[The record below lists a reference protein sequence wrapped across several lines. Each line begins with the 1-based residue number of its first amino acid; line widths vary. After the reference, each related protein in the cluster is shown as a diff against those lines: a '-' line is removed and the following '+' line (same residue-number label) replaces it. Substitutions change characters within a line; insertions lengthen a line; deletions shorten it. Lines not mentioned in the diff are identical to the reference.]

1 MRITIDNSLPDK
13 VKYFELFYRIEANS
27 DYSMSPGLLY
37 ESLRRSW
44 FMISVYYEERLIG
57 FGRVISDGVIYALV
71 VDFRVDPDYQG
82 CGIGRM
88 ILRGLVQKCREAG
101 IPDILLFSTKGKTDY
116 YVRNGFRARP
126 LDAPGMEYVQ
136 A

>member
-1 MRITIDNSLPDK
+1 MRIAIDNSLPDK
-13 VKYFELFYRIEANS
+13 VKYFELYSKTGANR
-27 DYSMSPGLLY
+27 DYSMSPGLLH

-44 FMISVYYEERLIG
+44 FMISVYNEERLIG

-71 VDFRVDPDYQG
+71 VDFMVDPDYQG

-88 ILRGLVQKCREAG
+88 ILRSLVQKCREAG
-101 IPDILLFSTKGKTDY
+101 IPDIMLFSPKGKTGY
-116 YVRNGFRARP
+116 YARNGFRARP
-126 LDAPGMEYVQ
+126 HDAPGMEYVQ